1 MAMSGENIPLTAAI
15 LCSDDVLRLPA
26 AEAAVA
32 ASLRRGGCDGETA
45 AAGLGLMIRPR
56 VSRPEEGLG
65 DKKIRDK
72 LKTL

>member
-26 AEAAVA
+26 AEAA
-32 ASLRRGGCDGETA
+32 ASLGSGGCEGETA

-65 DKKIRDK
+65 AQKIREAN
-72 LKTL
+72 

>member
-1 MAMSGENIPLTAAI
+1 MSGENIPLTVVI

-32 ASLRRGGCDGETA
+32 ASLGRGGCDGETA

-65 DKKIRDK
+65 AQKIREAN
-72 LKTL
+72 